1 MSTNETKPITEN
13 RSRILSIPAI
23 LTRTL
28 LRWKLILLCGILFAA
43 AGAGLS
49 YRKQA
54 GAAVPE
60 EEEETEQITTEL
72 TSDEYYDKMIKAF
85 DKAII
90 DRYEYMATTLVDA
103 MDPYSNA
110 TGEAVLFVESPY
122 TMNIAEGVSEIAT
135 GDVNGNMLS
144 TTVSRFIR
152 YGIDWSSIKDEIGIE
167 DDVLLNEL
175 VGVDNSSN
183 IITVTIQSPNQEM
196 ADKMLDVVIEQATEK
211 FSDLVKIAGLENYTI
226 MVMDRNVTNRIYSSN
241 FNWLTTRLNEI
252 QSFTNAKNNFE
263 TEYNKSGLL
272 SAAEDEPLISKSSL
286 VKKGILF
293 ALIGLM
299 FSVCAILLYLYAS
312 AKVLSAAELN
322 DTYGLRSLSVMVPS
336 IKGRHASGIDAAIL
350 RILPENRS
358 TLPDDARYELAG
370 SYVDELVEAGSR
382 IGIVSDLSAEKT
394 EEIADHMNKA
404 SEQAEYIA
412 LSGIRDSIED
422 RKKLS
427 KVDYVILAAGTE
439 TSSYAAVN
447 DLLTLTTNYKKP
459 LAGTIVL

>member
-1 MSTNETKPITEN
+1 MSTNETKKITEN

-28 LRWKLILLCGILFAA
+28 LRWKLILLCGVLFAA

-54 GAAVPE
+54 KQAAPE
-60 EEEETEQITTEL
+60 SETEQVKTDL
-72 TSDEYYDKMIKAF
+72 TSDEYYEKMIKAF
-85 DKAII
+85 DQAII
-90 DRYEYMATTLVDA
+90 DRYEYMAATLVDG

-110 TGEAVLFVESPY
+110 TAEAVLFVESPY

-144 TTVSRFIR
+144 TTISRFIR
-152 YGIDWSSIKDEIGIE
+152 YGIDWSSIKEEIGIE

-183 IITVTIQSPNQEM
+183 IITVTIQSPDQEM
-196 ADKMLDVVIEQATEK
+196 ADKMLTLVIDQSTEK
-211 FSDLVKIAGLENYTI
+211 FKDLIRIADLESYKI

-241 FNWLTTRLNEI
+241 FNWLTTRLSEI
-252 QSFTNAKNNFE
+252 QSFTNAKTSFE
-263 TEYNKSGLL
+263 NEYNKSGLL
-272 SAAEDEPLISKSSL
+272 TSAEETVSTSSI
-286 VKKGILF
+286 VKRGILMF
-293 ALIGLM
+293 IIGLL
-299 FSVCAILLYLYAS
+299 FSACAVLLYLYAS

-322 DTYGLRSLSVMVPS
+322 DTYGLRSLSVMGPKA
-336 IKGRHASGIDAAIL
+336 KGLSAAIL

-358 TLPDDARYELAG
+358 TLSEDARYELAG
-370 SYVDELVEAGSR
+370 SYADELVEEGSS
-382 IGIVSDLSAEKT
+382 IGIVSDLPAET
-394 EEIADHMNKA
+394 VAEITDHLNRV
-404 SEQAEYIA
+404 SEHAEYTA
-412 LSGIRDSIED
+412 LSGIRDNVED

-439 TSSYAAVN
+439 KSSYAAVN

-459 LAGTIVL
+459 LVGTITL